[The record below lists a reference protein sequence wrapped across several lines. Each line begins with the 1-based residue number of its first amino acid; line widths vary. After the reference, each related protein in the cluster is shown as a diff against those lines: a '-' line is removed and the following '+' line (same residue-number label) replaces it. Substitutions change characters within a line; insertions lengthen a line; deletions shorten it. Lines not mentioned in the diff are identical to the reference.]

1 MKRRRFWQHWPALL
15 LGALVTAI
23 FLAVLFAF
31 EVKQTEFALVMTFGR
46 PRVETVGGKVQ
57 TRIYEPGLHWKWPY
71 PIDRVWKH
79 DNRLSCYELTKGQ
92 TEQIPTADHRQVVV
106 TTFVLWK
113 IGDPERFLKSLSTT
127 ELAEEK
133 LDDIVRNSRSVVLA
147 RHNLSELINTD
158 KEKVKITEIEDEI
171 RDDLR
176 EVALTK
182 YGIDVQYVGFKH
194 IGFPQE
200 VSLKVFDRM
209 RAERKRRSDKSRWEG
224 KRDAQRIMADADL
237 ERSRILAE
245 AEAAGKTIRAEADR
259 IAAGYYAAFQKNPEL
274 AAYLLKLEALRKTL
288 SKKTV
293 LVLDTNTPPY
303 DLLRPGA
310 VELKKSSGKAT
321 EDNR

>member
-15 LGALVTAI
+15 LGALVAAI

-46 PRVETVGGKVQ
+46 PKTEMVGGKEQ
-57 TRIYEPGLHWKWPY
+57 TKVYKPGLHWKWPY

-92 TEQIPTADHRQVVV
+92 TEQIPTADHRQIVV

-113 IGDPERFLKSLSTT
+113 VGEAERFLKSLSTT

-133 LDDIVRNSRSVVLA
+133 LDDIVRNSRAVVLA
-147 RHNLSELINTD
+147 RHTLSDLISTD
-158 KEKVKITEIEDEI
+158 REKVKIAEIEGEI
-171 RDDLR
+171 RDDLQD
-176 EVALTK
+176 VALTK

-200 VSLKVFDRM
+200 VTLKVFDRM

-224 KRDAQRIMADADL
+224 KRDAQKIRSEADL
-237 ERSRILAE
+237 ETSRIIAE
-245 AEAAGKTIRAEADR
+245 AEAEGKSIRADADR
-259 IAAGYYAAFQKNPEL
+259 IAAEYYAAFQKNPEL

-288 SKKTV
+288 SKNTT
-293 LVLDTNTPPY
+293 LILDTNTPPY

-310 VELKKSSGKAT
+310 VGLKKASEGPKGA
-321 EDNR
+321 R

>member
-15 LGALVTAI
+15 LGALVAAI

-31 EVKQTEFALVMTFGR
+31 EVKQTESALVMTFGKPKTEVVAGR
-46 PRVETVGGKVQ
+46 EQ
-57 TRIYEPGLHWKWPY
+57 TKTYEPGLHWKWPY

-79 DNRLSCYELTKGQ
+79 DNRLYCYELTKGQ
-92 TEQIPTADHRQVVV
+92 TEQIPTADHRQVIV

-113 IGDPERFLKSLSTT
+113 VGEPERYLKSLSTT
-127 ELAEEK
+127 ERAEEK
-133 LDDIVRNSRSVVLA
+133 LDDIVRNSRAVVLA
-147 RHNLSELINTD
+147 RHALSELINTD
-158 KEKVKITEIEDEI
+158 KDRVKIPEIEAEI

-176 EVALTK
+176 EVALEK

-194 IGFPQE
+194 IGFPQDVT
-200 VSLKVFDRM
+200 VSVFKRM

-224 KRDAQRIMADADL
+224 KRDAQKIMAEADL
-237 ERSRILAE
+237 EKSQLLAE
-245 AEAAGKTIRAEADR
+245 AEAQAKRIRAGADR
-259 IAAGYYAAFQKNPEL
+259 DAAECYAAFQKNPEL

-288 SKKTV
+288 SKKTI

-310 VELKKSSGKAT
+310 VELKKKSSREGK
-321 EDNR
+321 